1 MLSQRSY
8 REPSEADL
16 EIAKLVVKEIPDGA
30 VLPQGWGACP
40 LLLSLIHIY
49 QILRRLWPLL
59 LF

>member
-8 REPSEADL
+8 REPSGADL

-40 LLLSLIHIY
+40 LL
-49 QILRRLWPLL
+49 
-59 LF
+59 